1 MNSQN
6 SEWFNVLQRAMLFL
20 SPEKGQQPPTVL
32 RLLTT
37 RSDTK
42 VQYIIICR
50 RITCRALENKIPP
63 RGKNIRNHR
72 KLNHVV
78 LKKRV
83 KNVFI
88 CGSLNYLFSNPRLQK
103 LCLTSF
109 GFIIMHFSIRLRI
122 QLWS

>member
-20 SPEKGQQPPTVL
+20 SPEKGQQPTTVL
-32 RLLTT
+32 KLLLTT

-42 VQYIIICR
+42 VRYIIICR
-50 RITCRALENKIPP
+50 ITTCRALENKIPP

-88 CGSLNYLFSNPRLQK
+88 CGSLNYLLSNPRLQK
-103 LCLTSF
+103 FLYRHLDS
-109 GFIIMHFSIRLRI
+109 L
-122 QLWS
+122 

>member
-1 MNSQN
+1 MTAM
-6 SEWFNVLQRAMLFL
+6 VAPLQEREEGKWTHKTLNGSTSYREQCSF
-20 SPEKGQQPPTVL
+20 SPEKGQQPPTV
-32 RLLTT
+32 LTT

-88 CGSLNYLFSNPRLQK
+88 CGSLNYLLSNPRLQK
-103 LCLTSF
+103 FLYRHLDS
-109 GFIIMHFSIRLRI
+109 L
-122 QLWS
+122 

>member
-1 MNSQN
+1 M
-6 SEWFNVLQRAMLFL
+6 VQRPTESNAL
-20 SPEKGQQPPTVL
+20 SIAGKGQQPPTVL

-88 CGSLNYLFSNPRLQK
+88 CGSLNFFFSNPPLQNF
-103 LCLTSF
+103 L
-109 GFIIMHFSIRLRI
+109 
-122 QLWS
+122 

>member
-20 SPEKGQQPPTVL
+20 SPEKGQQPPTV
-32 RLLTT
+32 LTT

-88 CGSLNYLFSNPRLQK
+88 CGSLNYLFSNPRLQNF
-103 LCLTSF
+103 LYRHLDSLYCIFPTC
-109 GFIIMHFSIRLRI
+109 LRI

>member
-20 SPEKGQQPPTVL
+20 SPEKGQQPPTV
-32 RLLTT
+32 LTT

-78 LKKRV
+78 LKRGLRM
-83 KNVFI
+83 F
-88 CGSLNYLFSNPRLQK
+88 LFV
-103 LCLTSF
+103 
-109 GFIIMHFSIRLRI
+109 GH
-122 QLWS
+122 

>member
-20 SPEKGQQPPTVL
+20 SPERGQQPTTVL
-32 RLLTT
+32 ILITAW
-37 RSDTK
+37 SDTK

-88 CGSLNYLFSNPRLQK
+88 CGSLNYLLSNPRLQK
-103 LCLTSF
+103 FLYRHLDS
-109 GFIIMHFSIRLRI
+109 L
-122 QLWS
+122 